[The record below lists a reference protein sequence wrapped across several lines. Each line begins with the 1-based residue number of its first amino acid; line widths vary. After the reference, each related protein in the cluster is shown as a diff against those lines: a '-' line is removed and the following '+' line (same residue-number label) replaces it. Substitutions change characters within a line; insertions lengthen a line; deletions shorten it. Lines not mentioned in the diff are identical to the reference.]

1 MMTVGSLGANVMAA
15 IYVSFE
21 IFDAL
26 IDQMI
31 ERADAL
37 VITQHNDN
45 KNDKINSSN
54 FMSMRVQVCEAF
66 GHLRSHGIFALH
78 LLRSVVRVG
87 QRHLQFCIQPS
98 IRCCRVETLV
108 GWLPASLRL
117 GKVKG
122 RARRLDVEEQHNFA
136 HLEAH
141 RISRFSTIRHHGVYH
156 RCQTRVRNDTWVTYL
171 TNELRDRICNL
182 CVISADHV
190 SSMLYRSRVGLNF
203 VHQLESTDR
212 QTRHDRSRR

>member
-54 FMSMRVQVCEAF
+54 FMSMRVQVCEEV
-66 GHLRSHGIFALH
+66 SGIFGAMAF
-78 LLRSVVRVG
+78 LL
-87 QRHLQFCIQPS
+87 S
-98 IRCCRVETLV
+98 I
-108 GWLPASLRL
+108 
-117 GKVKG
+117 
-122 RARRLDVEEQHNFA
+122 F
-136 HLEAH
+136 
-141 RISRFSTIRHHGVYH
+141 FGV
-156 RCQTRVRNDTWVTYL
+156 L
-171 TNELRDRICNL
+171 
-182 CVISADHV
+182 S
-190 SSMLYRSRVGLNF
+190 G
-203 VHQLESTDR
+203 
-212 QTRHDRSRR
+212 